1 MAALASPARKLLKLS
16 PLPPRSASLVAKG
29 QRTMLQDTPLSNS
42 RPMTRS
48 SCKPRSPDWKRSF
61 DANRQRLLRSTRPRV
76 QYAHPSHPADARP
89 PGAARHPNGH
99 DRSTQA
105 MCAVGSHPPPCG
117 VVGPGPLSRRPGD
130 AGHHSLRASAG
141 GGPPGTWGGGDPA
154 RGDRHD
160 AAGPGPGSRHDPR
173 VGLDL
178 QARSAL
184 SLPAGTRG
192 SRRAA
197 GPHLCTPSAL
207 SFISSAPRC

>member
-89 PGAARHPNGH
+89 PRGAARYPNGH
-99 DRSTQA
+99 DLSTQA
-105 MCAVGSHPPPCG
+105 MCAVGPVPGPS
-117 VVGPGPLSRRPGD
+117 VVGLATPDTTLSVLQPVVVHLALGE
-130 AGHHSLRASAG
+130 AVTLREAIDMT
-141 GGPPGTWGGGDPA
+141 P
-154 RGDRHD
+154 
-160 AAGPGPGSRHDPR
+160 
-173 VGLDL
+173 LDL
-178 QARSAL
+178 
-184 SLPAGTRG
+184 
-192 SRRAA
+192 
-197 GPHLCTPSAL
+197 GPDQDMILG
-207 SFISSAPRC
+207 